1 MPVKTGRVRLPMV
14 VGDTSPRLR
23 DGGHAFAM
31 PRAGQQGK
39 TATRPEHSRSSL
51 VAWEKFW
58 PETSPRL
65 SDDNCIIKYPG
76 NCMA

>member
-1 MPVKTGRVRLPMV
+1 MPVKTRRVRLPIV
-14 VGDTSPRLR
+14 VADVPPRLR
-23 DGGHAFAM
+23 DGG
-31 PRAGQQGK
+31 PRICDAKGG

-76 NCMA
+76 NCMT